1 MEQEI
6 FLINEI
12 EMCREEMSRAARK
25 NSLTSKEVLQMS
37 IRLDEL
43 MNEYENLKQRTAT
56 CLRQIAENKNIY
68 FKLSPNKDPIKPTAT
83 LAVLFFFI

>member
-37 IRLDEL
+37 IRLDKL
-43 MNEYENLKQRTAT
+43 MNEYENLKQKEQQPA
-56 CLRQIAENKNIY
+56 
-68 FKLSPNKDPIKPTAT
+68 
-83 LAVLFFFI
+83 

>member
-1 MEQEI
+1 MKQEI

-25 NSLTSKEVLQMS
+25 NALTSKEVLQMS

-43 MNEYENLKQRTAT
+43 MNEYENLKQKEQQPA
-56 CLRQIAENKNIY
+56 
-68 FKLSPNKDPIKPTAT
+68 
-83 LAVLFFFI
+83 